1 MSNSN
6 KRYYW
11 LKLKEDFFEDDTI
24 LWLEEQENGKEYVIF
39 YLKLALKSLNDNGK
53 LIRYVGETLFPYDV
67 PALAKLTGTS
77 PDTVAVAMNTFEN
90 IGLISRMETGEIYM
104 NQLDEM
110 VGSETLAAEKMRR
123 LRAKEKSVK
132 QVALDSSNN
141 VTESYGEL
149 LEIEKDTEIDT
160 EIESP
165 DSTNVKYDDDSPY
178 LGLAKYLFTKVKEN
192 NSKAREPNFQNWA
205 DDIRKLV
212 EIDGNTVEEVKEV
225 IDWCQSDS
233 FWKNNVMSANK
244 LRNQFP
250 KLWGQGGFEN
260 KGSIGIEDLWGD

>member
-1 MSNSN
+1 MSSSN

-24 LWLEEQENGKEYVIF
+24 LWLEEQDNGKDYVIF

-77 PDTVAVAMNTFEN
+77 PDTVAVAMNTFES

-132 QVALDSSNN
+132 QVGHDSSNN
-141 VTESYGEL
+141 VTGSYEEL
-149 LEIEKDTEIDT
+149 LEIDKDTEK

-178 LGLAKYLFTKVKEN
+178 LGLAKYLFAKVKEN

-233 FWKNNVMSANK
+233 FWKNNVMSASK

-260 KGSIGIEDLWGD
+260 KERKIIDDLWEE

>member
-1 MSNSN
+1 MSSSN

-24 LWLEEQENGKEYVIF
+24 QWLEEQENGKEYVIF
-39 YLKLALKSLNDNGK
+39 YLKLALKSLDGDGK
-53 LIRYVGETLFPYDV
+53 LIRYVGETLLPYDV
-67 PALAKLTGTS
+67 KALAKLTNTS
-77 PDTVAVAMNTFEN
+77 PDTVAVAMKTFID
-90 IGLISRMETGEIYM
+90 IGLVSRLEGGEIYM
-104 NQLDEM
+104 NQIQEM
-110 VGSETLAAEKMRR
+110 VGSETRAAESMRR
-123 LRAKEKSVK
+123 LRAKEKAQK
-132 QVALDSSNN
+132 QLENNNGNN
-141 VTESYGEL
+141 VTESYPEL
-149 LEIEKDTEIDT
+149 LEIEKEIEKEID
-160 EIESP
+160 SP
-165 DSTNVKYDDDSPY
+165 DSAEAKYDDDSPY

-244 LRNQFP
+244 LRTQFP